1 MNATG
6 QSRVANKNWSAAV
19 RRVLVFSMLLVVGV
33 LMLIPFLFM
42 ISISFDMDARLSVP
56 FPPHLI
62 PVHFGWDSYRI
73 AIQGIDM
80 FRLYGNTIMVS
91 AGVIAA
97 SIVSS
102 LMAGYALSKI
112 KLKGGRIILLLALAT
127 MMIPPESTII
137 PVFLLFKQLGL
148 LNSYWAFYLQALSFP
163 FGAFLMKQYIDGL
176 PGELRESA
184 LIDGAG
190 EFRVLLRI
198 YLPLCAGMIATIT
211 VLQFLANWNNFL
223 WPLILLTDPLKY
235 TIQIGIANFNVA
247 SGNGDSMALPS
258 VNMAATVMSLGP
270 VLIVYLFFQRYIV
283 ESIAN
288 TGIKG

>member
-6 QSRVANKNWSAAV
+6 RSRITNLNRGAAI
-19 RRVLVFSMLLVVGV
+19 RRILVLSTLLVIGV
-33 LMLIPFLFM
+33 LMLMPFLFM
-42 ISISFDMDARLSVP
+42 ISISFDMDAKLTVP

-62 PVHFGWDSYRI
+62 PKNFGWDSYRI

-80 FRLYGNTIMVS
+80 FRLYANTIMVS
-91 AGVIAA
+91 AGVIVF
-97 SIVSS
+97 SVISS

-112 KLKGGRIILLLALAT
+112 NLKGGRMILLLALAT
-127 MMIPPESTII
+127 MMIPAESTII

-190 EFRVLLRI
+190 EFKVLLRI
-198 YLPLCAGMIATIT
+198 YMPLCAGMIATIT
-211 VLQFLANWNNFL
+211 VLQFLTNWNNFL

-235 TIQIGIANFNVA
+235 TIQIGIANFNVSA
-247 SGNGDSMALPS
+247 GNGDSMALPS
-258 VNMAATVMSLGP
+258 VNMAATVLSLGP